1 MKKKVY
7 CLTCDEIRNCELK
20 EEKVTKSIDCNVIT
34 YKEKKYICPIC
45 GEAGYDA
52 ETFDENVHDAND
64 ELRKITGLIRK
75 CEIEEILSKYSVSQK
90 NLSKI
95 LGFGEIQISRY
106 LKSGNPSREHS
117 DKLKSIKDNPFVYE
131 GYVLDAKNSIDEK
144 VFKKQIGKIRQLEL
158 TSEHSKIYNIGLYL
172 IESLG
177 DITNL
182 SLQKILYFLNGFS
195 PLLLGHNLFSDT
207 AQAWPHGPVYAKMY
221 DAFSYYV
228 RDNINIS
235 EVLKDREFDLTNEEK
250 EYIDEVSKYFSCYG
264 GSKLRNMSHQTE
276 PWINARL
283 GLEENEPSNRIIDE
297 KDITGYFKEM
307 VKKYNI
313 KSYEDI
319 GKYAID
325 LFNKVQ

>member
-1 MKKKVY
+1 
-7 CLTCDEIRNCELK
+7 
-20 EEKVTKSIDCNVIT
+20 
-34 YKEKKYICPIC
+34 
-45 GEAGYDA
+45 
-52 ETFDENVHDAND
+52 
-64 ELRKITGLIRK
+64 
-75 CEIEEILSKYSVSQK
+75 
-90 NLSKI
+90 
-95 LGFGEIQISRY
+95 
-106 LKSGNPSREHS
+106 
-117 DKLKSIKDNPFVYE
+117 
-131 GYVLDAKNSIDEK
+131 
-144 VFKKQIGKIRQLEL
+144 
-158 TSEHSKIYNIGLYL
+158 
-172 IESLG
+172 
-177 DITNL
+177 
-182 SLQKILYFLNGFS
+182 
-195 PLLLGHNLFSDT
+195 
-207 AQAWPHGPVYAKMY
+207 MY

-264 GSKLRNMSHQTE
+264 GLKLRNMSHLTE
-276 PWINARL
+276 PWINARI